1 MRACCG
7 CGTRLGFDSGHL
19 SRLLR
24 QLEGEGLVEV
34 VPDPED
40 ARRRIAHL
48 TAAGK
53 MAWQDLDDRSDVRA
67 RQLVDPLTE
76 RQRLRLTEALET
88 AERITRAATV
98 DLQIVDPLSNG
109 AQVAVGAYFDE
120 LERRFAAGYDPGT
133 DAAAPM
139 DAMAAPHG
147 VFLVASGDGEP
158 VACGG
163 VQRIDD
169 TTGEIKRM
177 WVHPDWRG
185 LGLGGR
191 MLRRLEQ
198 ETVRLGYERARLET
212 NGTLAEAIE
221 MYAAAGYGSIERYSD
236 SPYARTVVREA
247 VDSCLI
253 VSRGCGRAC
262 PSGSPR
268 RPACTSALVFITNGP
283 AQASGSRIG
292 WPPTTITSIA
302 SGVAVLPLV
311 RRPWSGS
318 RPRRDRRL
326 THADRAG
333 SRRRRCPRPDST

>member
-1 MRACCG
+1 MRGAL
-7 CGTRLGFDSGHL
+7 TAADAARSFDSGHL

-24 QLEGEGLVEV
+24 QLEAEGLVEV
-34 VPDPED
+34 HPDPGD
-40 ARRRIAHL
+40 ARRRIAQL
-48 TAAGK
+48 TTAGE

-98 DLQIVDPLSNG
+98 DLQVVDPRQKG
-109 AQVAVGAYFDE
+109 
-120 LERRFAAGYDPGT
+120 RRSPSAPTSTSSKESQRAISALADSE
-133 DAAAPM
+133 APM
-139 DAMAAPHG
+139 DAMAAPYG
-147 VFLVASGDGEP
+147 VFLLASGDGEP

-221 MYAAAGYGSIERYSD
+221 MYVAAGYSTIERYTE
-236 SPYARTVVREA
+236 SPYAERWFEKLLA
-247 VDSCLI
+247 
-253 VSRGCGRAC
+253 
-262 PSGSPR
+262 
-268 RPACTSALVFITNGP
+268 PA
-283 AQASGSRIG
+283 
-292 WPPTTITSIA
+292 
-302 SGVAVLPLV
+302 
-311 RRPWSGS
+311 
-318 RPRRDRRL
+318 
-326 THADRAG
+326 
-333 SRRRRCPRPDST
+333 

>member
-1 MRACCG
+1 MSTDSVETLRRFNRTWSQRVGVLEDSFLGSGRPLAPARLLFEIG
-7 CGTRLGFDSGHL
+7 HHGESVLRLRTRLGFDSGHL

-98 DLQIVDPLSNG
+98 DLQIVDPLSDG
-109 AQVAVGAYFDE
+109 ARVAVGAFFDE
-120 LERRFAAGYDPGT
+120 IDRRFAAGYDPGT
-133 DAAAPM
+133 DSAAPM

-212 NGTLAEAIE
+212 NGTLTEAIE
-221 MYAAAGYGSIERYSD
+221 MYAAAGYGVVERYTE
-236 SPYARTVVREA
+236 SPYADRWFEKRLA
-247 VDSCLI
+247 
-253 VSRGCGRAC
+253 
-262 PSGSPR
+262 
-268 RPACTSALVFITNGP
+268 PA
-283 AQASGSRIG
+283 
-292 WPPTTITSIA
+292 
-302 SGVAVLPLV
+302 
-311 RRPWSGS
+311 
-318 RPRRDRRL
+318 
-326 THADRAG
+326 
-333 SRRRRCPRPDST
+333 